1 MIIFKL
7 LGKICLLPVWFI
19 LVVVNLL
26 VSLLVNVLS
35 FAKGITGLVLTLL
48 IIGTIICYKDWVQ
61 VAFLVVLS
69 GLTFT
74 VLFAGVAIEVII
86 ETARKKVMSMILS

>member
-7 LGKICLLPVWFI
+7 LVKICLLPVWII
-19 LVVVNLL
+19 LVVMNLL

-69 GLTFT
+69 GVTFI
-74 VLFAGVAIEVII
+74 VLFAGVTIEVII
-86 ETARKKVMSMILS
+86 ETARKKVMRMILA